1 MKVGSD
7 RLRLPRRA
15 NIELKRNRSAN
26 ADITNNR
33 REHIKNKRNQ
43 SVMAK
48 PKTDLPD
55 IKKEGRI

>member
-1 MKVGSD
+1 MKGVSD

-26 ADITNNR
+26 ADVTNNR
-33 REHIKNKRNQ
+33 REHIKNKKSQ
-43 SVMAK
+43 SVRTK

-55 IKKEGRI
+55 IEKEERI

>member
-43 SVMAK
+43 SVRAK